1 MGRARAHRQHREPG
15 RGRFAEVRPLLREGL
30 GDRRLQSHCPGC
42 GEGKVNSQAPQ
53 SSVTFPVNG
62 VKWAGSCNK
71 PGDCDPPP
79 DQCSECC
86 LATGS
91 NKMPTVDFNYS
102 IDYVKVTLAT
112 GCKFSL
118 ETDWQIGGRYGASDP
133 GDRYVK
139 NVDAPC
145 PNNMPFSPTGDA
157 CWVSTGSSNTGTS
170 RSSTTA
176 TTPVR

>member
-1 MGRARAHRQHREPG
+1 MKVSETGVCNPN
-15 RGRFAEVRPLLREGL
+15 
-30 GDRRLQSHCPGC
+30 CPGC

-102 IDYVKVTLAT
+102 TDYVKVTLAT

-157 CWVSTGSSNTGTS
+157 CWVSTGSSNTGYIKKFYNGDNT
-170 RSSTTA
+170 R
-176 TTPVR
+176 PLNYIYLKFCC